1 VGALQTG
8 DAFPN
13 LTLDSIA
20 GPVQLSERWS
30 RRPLVIV
37 FMRHFGCAFCRE
49 HLIRLT
55 RAHDEIGATGA
66 EVVAIFQYRIEPTK
80 RFCESRG
87 VPFDCLGDPS
97 RESYEAVG
105 LGRGERKEY
114 IGLNVMKNWLKV
126 ARVGAVA
133 GMPRGGDIALRSG
146 TFVVDRTGTVRFAHY
161 NVSSPDNPAV
171 ETILGV
177 LAAAD
182 ERQPA
187 P

>member
-1 VGALQTG
+1 MGALQTG

-13 LTLDSIA
+13 LILDSIA
-20 GPVQLSERWS
+20 GPVQLSERWN

-55 RAHDEIGATGA
+55 RAHDEIREAGA
-66 EVVAIFQYRIEPTK
+66 EVIAIFQYRIEPTK

-114 IGLNVMKNWLKV
+114 IGLNVMRNWLKV
-126 ARVGAVA
+126 AKVGAVV
-133 GMPRGGDIALRSG
+133 GMPKGGDIALRSG

-161 NVSSPDNPAV
+161 NVTSPDNPPV
-171 ETILGV
+171 ETLLEA
-177 LAAAD
+177 LAGI
-182 ERQPA
+182 ERQPV
-187 P
+187 

>member
-1 VGALQTG
+1 VGPLQTG

-13 LTLDSIA
+13 LTLDAID
-20 GPVQLSERWS
+20 GPVLLSERWS

-55 RAHDEIGATGA
+55 RAHDEIRAAGAD
-66 EVVAIFQYRIEPTK
+66 VIAIFQYRIEPTK

-133 GMPRGGDIALRSG
+133 GMPKGGDIALRSG
-146 TFVVDRTGTVRFAHY
+146 TFVVDRAGRVAFAHY
-161 NVSSPDNPAV
+161 NASSPDNPSVEAV
-171 ETILGV
+171 LGA
-177 LAAAD
+177 LAGI
-182 ERQPA
+182 ERQPV
-187 P
+187 